1 MKLSR
6 SQRSLFAWLLYFSI
20 LFNVPTCG
28 LLHGQM
34 SGMQLSGVGIVFCSL
49 GYGSSVDLSADDG
62 SSTKSSMMAFKC
74 PVCGSVTVSI
84 ALLFALAWLLTLRRD
99 RPQPQR
105 QQVPRLYP
113 RYAWP
118 PANPRASPLF

>member
-1 MKLSR
+1 MTISR

-49 GYGSSVDLSADDG
+49 GYGSSLDLAEQDG
-62 SSTKSSMMAFKC
+62 SATTTSMMAFKC
-74 PVCGSVTVSI
+74 PACGSVTISI

-99 RPQPQR
+99 RPKPLR
-105 QQVPRLYP
+105 QQAQRLYP

>member
-1 MKLSR
+1 MILTP

-28 LLHGQM
+28 LLHGQTA
-34 SGMQLSGVGIVFCSL
+34 GMQLSGVGIVFCSL

-62 SSTKSSMMAFKC
+62 SSATNLMAFKC
-74 PVCGSVTVSI
+74 PVCGSITLSI
-84 ALLFALAWLLTLRRD
+84 ALLFALAWLLTIRRDQPPALRRL
-99 RPQPQR
+99 
-105 QQVPRLYP
+105 VPRGYP

>member
-1 MKLSR
+1 MTPSR

-34 SGMQLSGVGIVFCSL
+34 AGMQLSGVGIVFCSL
-49 GYGSSVDLSADDG
+49 GYGGSVDLSADDG
-62 SSTKSSMMAFKC
+62 AIASSNMMAFKC
-74 PVCGSVTVSI
+74 PVCGAISI
-84 ALLFALAWLLTLRRD
+84 SIGMLFALAWLLMLRRD
-99 RPQPQR
+99 RPTPLR
-105 QQVPRLYP
+105 QAAQRLYP